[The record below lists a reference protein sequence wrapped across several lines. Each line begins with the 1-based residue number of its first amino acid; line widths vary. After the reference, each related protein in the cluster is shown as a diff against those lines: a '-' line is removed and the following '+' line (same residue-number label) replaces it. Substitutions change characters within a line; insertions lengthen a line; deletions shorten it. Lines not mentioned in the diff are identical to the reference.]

1 MDPLDQLL
9 EPASD
14 LLARVDEAL
23 VRVGAPQEHPV
34 WPLLRRIRALPGTAV
49 RAVSALRPGSLATAG
64 RLLLPLAEAYGDAGA
79 VAGTPPSWSGAAAGA
94 YARHAAALA
103 GHLSGGGSAG
113 SLPAGGSAG
122 SLSGGGSAGSLSGS
136 GSAGYLSGTGL
147 AGQVGATVEFAESLI
162 DWMTRTRLD
171 TARALAAALCSAQ
184 AVTVRTA
191 TGPSPEVGRAA
202 ADIAA
207 SVLRGIAD
215 AYEGLP
221 ARHHEWGGRLA
232 ERPFRASADDP
243 RWGRGAGG
251 GSEAAG
257 WGGAA
262 SIAIEHSSG

>member
-23 VRVGAPQEHPV
+23 VRVGAPEEHPV
-34 WPLLRRIRALPGTAV
+34 WPLLRRVRALPGAAV
-49 RAVSALRPGSLATAG
+49 RAVSALRPGSLAAAD

-79 VAGTPPSWSGAAAGA
+79 VAGAPPSWSGAAAGA

-103 GHLSGGGSAG
+103 GHLSGVGSVGHLSTGGSVG
-113 SLPAGGSAG
+113 RLPGG
-122 SLSGGGSAGSLSGS
+122 

-147 AGQVGATVEFAESLI
+147 AGQVGATVEFAESLA

-171 TARALAAALCSAQ
+171 TARALAAALCSAR

-207 SVLRGIAD
+207 SVLRGIAE

-232 ERPFRASADDP
+232 EQPFRPSGDDP
-243 RWGRGAGG
+243 GCGPGAGG

-257 WGGAA
+257 WGRAA
-262 SIAIEHSSG
+262 SIAIEPSSS